1 MRVEPEP
8 EPAVTR
14 VEGVFC
20 NQCGWKNPLGARFC
34 SRCGSALQEVA
45 TLGFAN
51 EPDVLPQVM
60 PAPQAVRRPSNG
72 EADNTAKALP
82 RIDFRK
88 MSIVVTIGAILLVLV
103 LYGVTVVSKQ
113 SPIGGSTQMRAQE
126 PTESVAAAN
135 VPAVPPELAARAEAL
150 RLAADSLE
158 GAARAARL
166 AELVNLYLVSGFL
179 PQAAEAQAEVAG
191 EIGTA
196 QAWADAGNLNY
207 QAMQQAEGSAK
218 MAYANEAIA
227 AYSKSLEID
236 PANPD
241 VRTDMATAYLAT
253 NNPMEGV
260 QQITQV
266 LDDYPDHVQANFNY
280 GVMLSMIGRT
290 DQSIAQFERVL
301 ELVEPGTDTYQ
312 QAELALRELRR

>member
-1 MRVEPEP
+1 
-8 EPAVTR
+8 
-14 VEGVFC
+14 
-20 NQCGWKNPLGARFC
+20 
-34 SRCGSALQEVA
+34 
-45 TLGFAN
+45 
-51 EPDVLPQVM
+51 M

-72 EADNTAKALP
+72 EADKTAKAVP

-301 ELVEPGTDTYQ
+301 ELVEAGTDTYQ